1 MCEVKP
7 SVYIC
12 EVKPSVVSVCVYIYI
27 CVRSSR
33 LCIYV
38 RSTNVVWVCVY
49 IYMCVRSAQLCI
61 YVRSSHLLSVCVYIY
76 MCQVSPAVYICQV
89 NQCCVWVCVYICVC
103 QVSPAVYIC
112 EVKPS
117 VECVCIYIYMCQV
130 SPSVTELILTF
141 DLLRNFLF
149 DSDEVKV
156 SIDVVACFVVMLI
169 PWCSIVRT
177 VNSLSHGVVT
187 SESCLTVCPT
197 QPQILI
203 DLDVEP
209 HDMAVTGDMAASL
222 NHSCIDY
229 ANQSV
234 FTLQRI
240 F

>member
-1 MCEVKP
+1 MLP
-7 SVYIC
+7 FDIRHI
-12 EVKPSVVSVCVYIYI
+12 VVCHVQKKLFTIKNSPVFFWPT
-27 CVRSSR
+27 
-33 LCIYV
+33 L
-38 RSTNVVWVCVY
+38 
-49 IYMCVRSAQLCI
+49 
-61 YVRSSHLLSVCVYIY
+61 YIY

-89 NQCCVWVCVYICVC
+89 NQCCVWVCVYI
-103 QVSPAVYIC
+103 YIC
-112 EVKPS
+112 V
-117 VECVCIYIYMCQV
+117 CQV